1 MLGIYK
7 GSPLATALINFINHH
22 DPNGA
27 SGTNWPK
34 YSWENP
40 KNFVFG
46 PGNTSVQDDTYRQE
60 GISVLTFVLL
70 QHPI

>member
-1 MLGIYK
+1 MLGVYE

-27 SGTNWPK
+27 SGTDWPK
-34 YSWENP
+34 YSLDNP

-60 GISVLTFVLL
+60 GISVLTAVLL